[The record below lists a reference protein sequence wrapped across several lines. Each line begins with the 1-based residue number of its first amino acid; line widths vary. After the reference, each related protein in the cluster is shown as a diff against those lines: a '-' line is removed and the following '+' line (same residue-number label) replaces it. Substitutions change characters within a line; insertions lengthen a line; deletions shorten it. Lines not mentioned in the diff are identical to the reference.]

1 LGDGKNM
8 LALDPSP
15 RGYLEKNVNLLKTH
29 KLVLGLPRR
38 DEFGFAE
45 EKGWGQLVR
54 KVGAA

>member
-1 LGDGKNM
+1 M